1 MTTDYTR
8 LLDDEIRAFIQRTD
22 DAYPPSSAG
31 AGIEENRRNYDAMC
45 EVFRTPHPAGLTVVD
60 APVAGVP
67 TRRYTPQVAGAAR
80 VVYFHGGGFVLG
92 GLESHDGVC
101 AEIAAGTGLE
111 TVAVDYRLA
120 PEHMHPAQFDDAL
133 AVARAEGAAAPVVL
147 VGDSAGGNL
156 AAAVA
161 HALRGSGVTVK
172 GQVLIYPGLGGPR
185 GASHV
190 THAEAPMLTAWEV
203 DTYGGVRFADGE
215 RPEEDPTAEP
225 SVDPDMTGL
234 PPTLAIA
241 AECDPLADDATRY
254 AGLLRA
260 AGVEAEAVVEPGLVH
275 GYLRARHMSEK
286 AAASF
291 ARVIAAILDFAAR

>member
-1 MTTDYTR
+1 
-8 LLDDEIRAFIQRTD
+8 
-22 DAYPPSSAG
+22 
-31 AGIEENRRNYDAMC
+31 MC
-45 EVFRTPHPAGLTVVD
+45 EVFRTPHPAGLTVQD
-60 APVAGVP
+60 APVAGVA
-67 TRRYTPQVAGAAR
+67 TRRYTPQGQGA
-80 VVYFHGGGFVLG
+80 VKVIYFHGGGFVLG
-92 GLESHDGVC
+92 GLDSHDGVC

-120 PEHMHPAQFDDAL
+120 PVHRHPAQFDDAL
-133 AVARAEGAAAPVVL
+133 AVARAEGATAPVVL

-161 HALRGSGVTVK
+161 HALRGSDVAVK
-172 GQVLIYPGLGGPR
+172 GQVLVYPGLGGPR

-203 DTYGGVRFADGE
+203 DTYGGVRFEGE
-215 RPEEDPTAEP
+215 RRPEGDPTAEP
-225 SVDPDMTGL
+225 LVDADMTGL

-254 AGLLRA
+254 AALLRA
-260 AGVEAEAVVEPGLVH
+260 AGGEAEAVVEPGLVH
-275 GYLRARHMSEK
+275 GYLRARHMSAK

-291 ARVIAAILDFAAR
+291 ARVLATISDFAAR